1 MRRYAGTFARRHCT
15 LAMKRESTM
24 HLTQALHKA
33 RREHP
38 GRTAMVCAQ
47 RRTSYVELADR
58 VERLAGALRS
68 LGVQPGDRV
77 AFLGLN
83 SDFALEVCY
92 ASWWAGAVLA
102 PVNFRWSIEEMAF
115 SLIDCGA
122 RVLVVDE
129 LFAPMVEPL
138 RARVPTLETVISVGD
153 AQASNG
159 EISYEALIASASR
172 VADAYRRG
180 DDGAVLLYTGGTTGR
195 SKGVLL
201 SHGGLY
207 ATTLASI
214 SIGQRAPGIVC
225 LHALPMFHVG
235 GLVVMLQAMVAQDT
249 QVMLPAFDPAAYLD
263 LIERE
268 RVVESALVPTMI
280 RRLIDY
286 PALAGRALDSLERLY
301 YGASPIDA
309 TLLEQTIARLPH
321 VALTQFYG
329 MTETSGIAVAL
340 PAWCHSDESR
350 AKGRHLAAG
359 LPTASMEV
367 RIATSEGK
375 ECARGEIGEIWLR
388 GPGVMLR
395 YWNLPEATAQA
406 VQDGWMRTGDA
417 GRIDGDGLLYI
428 VDRLKDMI
436 VTGGENVYSVE
447 VENAVLSLPGVA
459 QCAVLGVPDN
469 DWGERVHAV
478 LVLQPGAAVDAAAV
492 MAHCKQLIA
501 GYKCPRSIEFRTEL
515 PVSGAGKLLKY
526 KLREAYW
533 TGRERQVA

>member
-1 MRRYAGTFARRHCT
+1 MASRFGVETVYSHRQ
-15 LAMKRESTM
+15 RESPM

-38 GRTAMVCAQ
+38 DRTALVCAQ
-47 RRTSYVELADR
+47 RRTSYAELGDR
-58 VERLAGALRS
+58 VERLAGALQS

-77 AFLGLN
+77 AFLGSN
-83 SDFALEVCY
+83 SDFAVEAFY

-102 PVNFRWSIEEMAF
+102 PVNSRWSIEEMAF
-115 SLIDCGA
+115 SLVDCGA

-129 LFAPMVEPL
+129 QFAPLVEPL
-138 RARVPTLETVISVGD
+138 RARVPTLESVIGVGTTR
-153 AQASNG
+153 AFNG
-159 EISYEALIASASR
+159 TMSHEALIAGATP
-172 VADAYRRG
+172 VADARRHG
-180 DDGAVLLYTGGTTGR
+180 DEAAVLFYTGGTTGR

-201 SHGGLY
+201 SHAGLY
-207 ATTLASI
+207 TTTLASI

-225 LHALPMFHVG
+225 LHALPLFHVG
-235 GLVVMLQAMVAQDT
+235 GLAVMLQAMTAQDT
-249 QVMLPAFDPAAYLD
+249 QVMLPAFDPASYVD
-263 LIERE
+263 LIGRE
-268 RVVESALVPTMI
+268 RVVESALVPTML
-280 RRLIDY
+280 RRLIDD
-286 PALAGRALDSLERLY
+286 PALAGRKLDSLERLY
-301 YGASPIDA
+301 YGASPIDG

-350 AKGRHLAAG
+350 TKGRHLAAG
-359 LPTASMEV
+359 LPTACMEV
-367 RIATSEGK
+367 RIATPNGE
-375 ECARGEIGEIWLR
+375 ECARGEVGEVWLR

-395 YWNLPEATAQA
+395 YWGLPEATAQA
-406 VQDGWMRTGDA
+406 LQDGWMRTGDG

-436 VTGGENVYSVE
+436 VTGGENVYSTE

-459 QCAVLGVPDN
+459 QCAVLGVPDE

-478 LVLQPGAAVDAAAV
+478 LVLHPGAAVDAAAV
-492 MAHCKQLIA
+492 VAHCKQLIA
-501 GYKCPRSIEFRTEL
+501 GYKCPRSIEFRAEL